1 MNGSLINGNVFSDYR
16 DNILIDC
23 NNPILAFKANRD
35 RYFGAANQKVYAGH
49 PHIASINSEDA
60 LTWNAFRTLQAKSKL
75 DVLNSLLCE
84 ELVEPRILIWTL
96 AFDDKASSLQ
106 NLSDYLDKHRCLYI
120 RRSTY
125 VDGFFN

>member
-1 MNGSLINGNVFSDYR
+1 MNGSLINGNVFNDYR

-75 DVLNSLLCE
+75 DVLNSYYVKNLL
-84 ELVEPRILIWTL
+84 
-96 AFDDKASSLQ
+96 
-106 NLSDYLDKHRCLYI
+106 NLE
-120 RRSTY
+120 
-125 VDGFFN
+125 F